1 MNEERKKEIKDK
13 VTQLL
18 GDKANTNLIDFSL
31 DRVIQ
36 SVANFTNIPVD
47 ELPPEIDS
55 TITAMCL
62 QLIQTHEWTNN
73 DVVNSISEGDVSV
86 NFGSPAEIYAQV
98 QKLNPVTD
106 DFISDLIHFR
116 RLPQWLTLLTN
127 WKT

>member
-1 MNEERKKEIKDK
+1 MNDERKKKIKDK
-13 VTQLL
+13 VTKLL
-18 GDKANTNLIDFSL
+18 GDKANNDLIDYSV
-31 DRVIQ
+31 DRVIR

-47 ELPPEIDS
+47 KLPPEIDS

-62 QLIQTHEWTNN
+62 QLIQTHEWTGN

-98 QKLNPVTD
+98 QKLNPITD

-116 RLPQWLTLLTN
+116 RLPQ
-127 WKT
+127 

>member
-1 MNEERKKEIKDK
+1 MSDERKKKIKDK
-13 VTQLL
+13 VTKLL
-18 GDKANTNLIDFSL
+18 GDKVNSDLIDYSV
-31 DRVIQ
+31 DRVTQ

-62 QLIQTHEWTNN
+62 QLIQTHDWTSN

-86 NFGSPAEIYAQV
+86 NFESPAEIYAQV

-106 DFISDLIHFR
+106 DFITDLIHFR
-116 RLPQWLTLLTN
+116 RLPQ
-127 WKT
+127 

>member
-13 VTQLL
+13 VAKLI
-18 GDKANTNLIDFSL
+18 GDKANTNLIDLSV

-62 QLIQTHEWTNN
+62 QLIQTHEWTST
-73 DVVNSISEGDVSV
+73 DAVNSISEGDVSV

-116 RLPQWLTLLTN
+116 RLPQ
-127 WKT
+127 

>member
-1 MNEERKKEIKDK
+1 MNDERKKEIKDK
-13 VTQLL
+13 VAQLL
-18 GDKANTNLIDFSL
+18 GDKANSDLIDFSV

-62 QLIQTHEWTNN
+62 QLIQTHEWTSN

-106 DFISDLIHFR
+106 DFISDLVHFR
-116 RLPQWLTLLTN
+116 RLPQ
-127 WKT
+127 

>member
-1 MNEERKKEIKDK
+1 MINAFNKLKEVAPILWTDK
-13 VTQLL
+13 VNS
-18 GDKANTNLIDFSL
+18 DLIDYSV
-31 DRVIQ
+31 DRVTQ

-62 QLIQTHEWTNN
+62 QLIQTHDWTSN

-116 RLPQWLTLLTN
+116 RLPQ
-127 WKT
+127 

>member
-1 MNEERKKEIKDK
+1 MNDERKKKIKDK
-13 VTQLL
+13 IAQLL
-18 GDKANTNLIDFSL
+18 GDKANNDLIDFSL
-31 DRVIQ
+31 DRVNQ

-62 QLIQTHEWTNN
+62 QLIQTH
-73 DVVNSISEGDVSV
+73 VNSISEGDVSV

-98 QKLNPVTD
+98 QKLNPITD

-116 RLPQWLTLLTN
+116 RLPQ
-127 WKT
+127 

>member
-1 MNEERKKEIKDK
+1 MNDERKKEIKDK
-13 VTQLL
+13 ITQLL
-18 GDKANTNLIDFSL
+18 GDKANNDLIDFSV

-47 ELPPEIDS
+47 ELPSEIDS

-73 DVVNSISEGDVSV
+73 DAVNSISEGDVSV
-86 NFGSPAEIYAQV
+86 NFGSPAELYAQV

-116 RLPQWLTLLTN
+116 RLPQ
-127 WKT
+127 

>member
-13 VTQLL
+13 VAKLI

-36 SVANFTNIPVD
+36 SVANFTNIPVG
-47 ELPPEIDS
+47 ELPQEIDS

-62 QLIQTHEWTNN
+62 QLIQTHEWTST
-73 DVVNSISEGDVSV
+73 DAVNSISEGDVSV

-98 QKLNPVTD
+98 QKLNPITD

-116 RLPQWLTLLTN
+116 RLPQ
-127 WKT
+127 

>member
-13 VTQLL
+13 VAQLL
-18 GDKANTNLIDFSL
+18 GDKANSDLIDYSV
-31 DRVIQ
+31 DRVIK
-36 SVANFTNIPVD
+36 SVANFTNIPVS

-62 QLIQTHEWTNN
+62 QLVQTHDWTSN

-86 NFGSPAEIYAQV
+86 NFGSPAELYAQV
-98 QKLNPVTD
+98 QNLNPVTD

-116 RLPQWLTLLTN
+116 RLPQ
-127 WKT
+127 

>member
-1 MNEERKKEIKDK
+1 MNDERKKKIKDK
-13 VTQLL
+13 VTKLL
-18 GDKANTNLIDFSL
+18 GDKANNDLIDFSV

-62 QLIQTHEWTNN
+62 QLIQTHEWTGN

-86 NFGSPAEIYAQV
+86 NFGSPVEIYAQV

-116 RLPQWLTLLTN
+116 RLPQ
-127 WKT
+127 

>member
-1 MNEERKKEIKDK
+1 MNDERKKEIKDK
-13 VTQLL
+13 VTKLL
-18 GDKANTNLIDFSL
+18 GDKANDNLIDFSV

-62 QLIQTHEWTNN
+62 QLIQTHEWTSN

-86 NFGSPAEIYAQV
+86 NFGSPAELYAQV

-106 DFISDLIHFR
+106 DFISDLIRFR
-116 RLPQWLTLLTN
+116 RLPQ
-127 WKT
+127 

>member
-1 MNEERKKEIKDK
+1 MNDERKKEIKDK
-13 VTQLL
+13 IAQLL
-18 GDKANTNLIDFSL
+18 GDKPNNDLIDFSV

-36 SVANFTNIPVD
+36 GVANFTNIPVED
-47 ELPPEIDS
+47 LPPEIDS

-62 QLIQTHEWTNN
+62 QLIQTHDWTSK

-116 RLPQWLTLLTN
+116 RLPQ
-127 WKT
+127 

>member
-1 MNEERKKEIKDK
+1 MNDERKKEIKDK

-18 GDKANTNLIDFSL
+18 SDKANNDLIDFSV

-47 ELPPEIDS
+47 ELPLEIDS

-62 QLIQTHEWTNN
+62 QLLQTHDWTSN

-86 NFGSPAEIYAQV
+86 NFGSPAELYAQV
-98 QKLNPVTD
+98 QKINPVTD

-116 RLPQWLTLLTN
+116 RLPQ
-127 WKT
+127 

>member
-1 MNEERKKEIKDK
+1 MNDERKKEIKDK
-13 VTQLL
+13 VAQLL
-18 GDKANTNLIDFSL
+18 GDKANNDLIDFSL

-36 SVANFTNIPVD
+36 SVAHFTNIPVE

-62 QLIQTHEWTNN
+62 QLIQTHDWTSN

-86 NFGSPAEIYAQV
+86 SFGSPAEIFAQV
-98 QKLNPVTD
+98 QKLNPITD

-116 RLPQWLTLLTN
+116 RLPQ
-127 WKT
+127 

>member
-1 MNEERKKEIKDK
+1 MNDERKKEIKDK
-13 VTQLL
+13 IAQLL
-18 GDKANTNLIDFSL
+18 GDKPNNDLIDFSV

-47 ELPPEIDS
+47 ELPLEIDS
-55 TITAMCL
+55 TITTMCL
-62 QLIQTHEWTNN
+62 QLIQTHSWTSSSS

-98 QKLNPVTD
+98 QKLNPITD

-116 RLPQWLTLLTN
+116 RLPQ
-127 WKT
+127 

>member
-1 MNEERKKEIKDK
+1 MNDERKKEIKDK
-13 VTQLL
+13 VAQLL
-18 GDKANTNLIDFSL
+18 GDKANNDLIDFSV

-62 QLIQTHEWTNN
+62 QLIQTHEWTDNE
-73 DVVNSISEGDVSV
+73 VVNSISEGDVSV
-86 NFGSPAEIYAQV
+86 NFGSPAELYAQV
-98 QKLNPVTD
+98 QKLNPITD

-116 RLPQWLTLLTN
+116 RLPQ
-127 WKT
+127 

>member
-1 MNEERKKEIKDK
+1 MNDERKKKIKDK
-13 VTQLL
+13 VTKLL
-18 GDKANTNLIDFSL
+18 GDKANNDLIDYSV
-31 DRVIQ
+31 DRVIR

-47 ELPPEIDS
+47 KLPPEIDS

-62 QLIQTHEWTNN
+62 QLIQTHEWTGN

-116 RLPQWLTLLTN
+116 RLPQ
-127 WKT
+127 

>member
-1 MNEERKKEIKDK
+1 MNDERKKEIKDK
-13 VTQLL
+13 VAQLL
-18 GDKANTNLIDFSL
+18 GDKANNDLIDFSV

-36 SVANFTNIPVD
+36 SVANFTNIPIN

-62 QLIQTHEWTNN
+62 QLIQTHDWTSK
-73 DVVNSISEGDVSV
+73 DVVNSISEGDLSV
-86 NFGSPAEIYAQV
+86 NFGSTAEIYAQV

-116 RLPQWLTLLTN
+116 RLPQ
-127 WKT
+127 

>member
-1 MNEERKKEIKDK
+1 MNDERKQKIKDK
-13 VTQLL
+13 VTKLL
-18 GDKANTNLIDFSL
+18 GDKANGDLIDFSM

-36 SVANFTNIPVD
+36 SVANFTNIPDD
-47 ELPPEIDS
+47 ELPTEIDS

-62 QLIQTHEWTNN
+62 QLVQTHDWTSN

-98 QKLNPVTD
+98 QKLNPITD

-116 RLPQWLTLLTN
+116 RLPQ
-127 WKT
+127 

>member
-1 MNEERKKEIKDK
+1 MNDERKKEIKDK
-13 VTQLL
+13 VTKLL
-18 GDKANTNLIDFSL
+18 GDKANNDLIDFSL

-36 SVANFTNIPVD
+36 SVANFTNIPVN

-62 QLIQTHEWTNN
+62 QLIQTHDWTSK

-116 RLPQWLTLLTN
+116 RLPQ
-127 WKT
+127 

>member
-1 MNEERKKEIKDK
+1 MDDERKKEIKYK
-13 VTQLL
+13 VAQLL
-18 GDKANTNLIDFSL
+18 GDKANNDLIDFSV

-62 QLIQTHEWTNN
+62 QLIQTHEWTGN

-116 RLPQWLTLLTN
+116 RLPQ
-127 WKT
+127 

>member
-1 MNEERKKEIKDK
+1 MNDERKKKIKDK
-13 VTQLL
+13 ITQLL
-18 GDKANTNLIDFSL
+18 GDKANNDLIDFSL

-36 SVANFTNIPVD
+36 SVANFTNIPVED
-47 ELPPEIDS
+47 LPPEIDS

-62 QLIQTHEWTNN
+62 QLIQTHDWTSK

-116 RLPQWLTLLTN
+116 RLPQ
-127 WKT
+127 

>member
-1 MNEERKKEIKDK
+1 MIDERKKEIKDK

-18 GDKANTNLIDFSL
+18 GDKANNDLIDFSL
-31 DRVIQ
+31 ERVIR
-36 SVANFTNIPVD
+36 SVSNFTNIPVN

-62 QLIQTHEWTNN
+62 QLIQTHNWTSS
-73 DVVNSISEGDVSV
+73 DVVNSINEGDVSV

-106 DFISDLIHFR
+106 DFIRDLIHFR
-116 RLPQWLTLLTN
+116 RLPQ
-127 WKT
+127 

>member
-1 MNEERKKEIKDK
+1 MDDERKKKIKDK

-18 GDKANTNLIDFSL
+18 GDKANNDLIDFSL

-36 SVANFTNIPVD
+36 SVANFTNISID

-62 QLIQTHEWTNN
+62 QLIQTHSWTSSNS
-73 DVVNSISEGDVSV
+73 DVVNSINEGDVSV
-86 NFGSPAEIYAQV
+86 SFGSPAEMYAQV

-116 RLPQWLTLLTN
+116 RLPQ
-127 WKT
+127 

>member
-18 GDKANTNLIDFSL
+18 GDKANNDLIDFSV

-36 SVANFTNIPVD
+36 SVANFTNIPVA

-73 DVVNSISEGDVSV
+73 EAVNSISEGDVSV

-116 RLPQWLTLLTN
+116 RLPQ
-127 WKT
+127 

>member
-1 MNEERKKEIKDK
+1 MNDERKKEIKDK
-13 VTQLL
+13 VTKLL
-18 GDKANTNLIDFSL
+18 GDKANDDLIDFSV

-36 SVANFTNIPVD
+36 SVANFTNIPVG

-62 QLIQTHEWTNN
+62 QLIQTHDWTSN

-86 NFGSPAEIYAQV
+86 NLGSPAEIYAQV

-106 DFISDLIHFR
+106 DFINDLIHFR
-116 RLPQWLTLLTN
+116 RLAQ
-127 WKT
+127 

>member
-1 MNEERKKEIKDK
+1 MMNDERKKEIKDK
-13 VTQLL
+13 VTKLL
-18 GDKANTNLIDFSL
+18 GDKVNNDLIDFSL
-31 DRVIQ
+31 DKVIQ
-36 SVANFTNIPVD
+36 SVANFTNIPVG

-55 TITAMCL
+55 TITAMSL
-62 QLIQTHEWTNN
+62 QLIQTHSWTGSSS

-116 RLPQWLTLLTN
+116 RLPQ
-127 WKT
+127 

>member
-1 MNEERKKEIKDK
+1 MNDERKKEIKDK
-13 VTQLL
+13 VTKLL
-18 GDKANTNLIDFSL
+18 GDKANNDLIDFSL
-31 DRVIQ
+31 DRVIK

-62 QLIQTHEWTNN
+62 QLIQTHDWTSK

-106 DFISDLIHFR
+106 DFINDLIHFR
-116 RLPQWLTLLTN
+116 RLPQ
-127 WKT
+127 

>member
-1 MNEERKKEIKDK
+1 MNDERKKEIKDK
-13 VTQLL
+13 IAQLL
-18 GDKANTNLIDFSL
+18 GDKSNNDLIDFSL

-36 SVANFTNIPVD
+36 SVANFTNIPAS

-62 QLIQTHEWTNN
+62 QLIQTHSWTSSNS

-116 RLPQWLTLLTN
+116 RLPQ
-127 WKT
+127 

>member
-1 MNEERKKEIKDK
+1 MNDERKKEIKDK
-13 VTQLL
+13 VAQLL
-18 GDKANTNLIDFSL
+18 GDKANNDLIDFSV

-36 SVANFTNIPVD
+36 SVANFTNIPII

-62 QLIQTHEWTNN
+62 QLIQTHEWTGN

-116 RLPQWLTLLTN
+116 RLPQ
-127 WKT
+127 

>member
-1 MNEERKKEIKDK
+1 MNDARKKEIKDK
-13 VTQLL
+13 VTKLL
-18 GDKANTNLIDFSL
+18 GDKANNDLIDFSL

-36 SVANFTNIPVD
+36 SVANFTNIPVED
-47 ELPPEIDS
+47 LPPEIDS

-62 QLIQTHEWTNN
+62 QLIQTHDWTRK

-86 NFGSPAEIYAQV
+86 NFGSPAELYAQV

-116 RLPQWLTLLTN
+116 RLPQ
-127 WKT
+127 

>member
-1 MNEERKKEIKDK
+1 MNDERKKEIKDK
-13 VTQLL
+13 VAQLL
-18 GDKANTNLIDFSL
+18 GDKANNDLIDFSV

-62 QLIQTHEWTNN
+62 QLIQTHEWTGN

-116 RLPQWLTLLTN
+116 RLPQ
-127 WKT
+127 